1 MKKELNILFFFII
14 IFLHGCG
21 FEPIFSS
28 KNISNTQIVSISEV
42 NFKNYSDLNN
52 LFLRKFRYY
61 QKSDENLKKFN
72 ITLDVNKTKRIV
84 SKNKKGDPET
94 FNVEVIADIIILN
107 EDKSGILNSQTFRR
121 NKNYNNLSNKF
132 DLKQEENIIE
142 NNIIDQIVDE
152 ILNTLFSMQ

>member
-52 LFLRKFRYY
+52 LFLRKFRYF
-61 QKSDENLKKFN
+61 QKDEENLKKFN
-72 ITLDVNKTKRIV
+72 LILNINESKKII
-84 SKNKKGDPET
+84 SKNKLGDPET
-94 FNVEVIADIIILN
+94 FNIEIIVDILILSTEN
-107 EDKSGILNSQTFRR
+107 NILNSRTISK
-121 NKNYNNLSNKF
+121 NKNYNNLNNKF
-132 DLKQEENIIE
+132 DLKQEENIIQ
-142 NNIIDQIVDE
+142 NNIVDEIVDE
-152 ILNTLFSMQ
+152 ILNTMFSI